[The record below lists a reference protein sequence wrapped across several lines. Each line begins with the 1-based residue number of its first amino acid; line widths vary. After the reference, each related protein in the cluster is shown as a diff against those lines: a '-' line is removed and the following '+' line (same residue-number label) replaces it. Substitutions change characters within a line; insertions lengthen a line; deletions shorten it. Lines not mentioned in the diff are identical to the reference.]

1 MIIDTNICEV
11 ITIMCDTNTINVTFY
26 LLKVL
31 HALKKSMCIVELSKN
46 LRVGTLFNP
55 IIFYIFYLIIL
66 KNIYLRVG
74 TCPPWPYARSA
85 QYSKMGYQ

>member
-1 MIIDTNICEV
+1 
-11 ITIMCDTNTINVTFY
+11 MCDTNTINVTFY

-31 HALKKSMCIVELSKN
+31 HALKKSMFIVELSKN

-85 QYSKMGYQ
+85 HDNT